1 MEWHIG
7 ANIMWVDCSYYV
19 IEKSNLNRLGLKIK
33 KFKAIAKA
41 SLALGMLATG
51 VITSNVQSV
60 QAKTEA
66 KQQSESELKHY
77 YNKPFFERKNVTGY
91 GFTDK
96 GQHYLEVTVGQQH
109 SLITLLGSD
118 KDKYNKD
125 VNPNL
130 DVFVVRE
137 GDSRQATN
145 YSIGGVTKT
154 NSGQYYDYVNV
165 TLLEVKNRNKD
176 PQSSIYYIPKEDISL
191 KELDFKLRKQLIS
204 QSGLYS
210 NGLKQGQIT
219 ITMNDGTTHTI
230 DLSQKLEKERMG
242 ESIDGRQ
249 IQKILVEM
257 K

>member
-1 MEWHIG
+1 M
-7 ANIMWVDCSYYV
+7 
-19 IEKSNLNRLGLKIK
+19 

-60 QAKTEA
+60 QAKTEV

-77 YNKPFFERKNVTGY
+77 YNKPVLERKNVTGY
-91 GFTDK
+91 KYTEK
-96 GQHYLEVTVGQQH
+96 GKDYIDVIVDNQYSQI
-109 SLITLLGSD
+109 SLVGSD
-118 KDKYNKD
+118 KDKFKD
-125 VNPNL
+125 GDNSNI
-130 DVFVVRE
+130 DVFILRE

-154 NSGQYYDYVNV
+154 NSQPFIDYIY
-165 TLLEVKNRNKD
+165 TPILEIKKGKEE
-176 PQSSIYYIPKEDISL
+176 PQSSLYQIYKEDISL
-191 KELDFKLRKQLIS
+191 KELDYRLRERAIKQH
-204 QSGLYS
+204 GLYS

-219 ITMNDGTTHTI
+219 ITMKDGKSHTI

-242 ESIDGRQ
+242 DSIDGRQ

>member
-1 MEWHIG
+1 M
-7 ANIMWVDCSYYV
+7 
-19 IEKSNLNRLGLKIK
+19 

-60 QAKTEA
+60 QAKTEV

-77 YNKPFFERKNVTGY
+77 YNKPVLERKNVTGY
-91 GFTDK
+91 KYTEK
-96 GQHYLEVTVGQQH
+96 GKDYIDVIVDNQYSQI
-109 SLITLLGSD
+109 SLVGSD
-118 KDKYNKD
+118 KDKFKD
-125 VNPNL
+125 GDNSNI
-130 DVFVVRE
+130 DVFILRE

-154 NSGQYYDYVNV
+154 NSQPFIEYIH
-165 TLLEVKNRNKD
+165 TPILEIKKGKEE
-176 PQSSIYYIPKEDISL
+176 PQSSLYQIYKEDISL
-191 KELDFKLRKQLIS
+191 KELDYRLRERAIKQH
-204 QSGLYS
+204 GLYS

-219 ITMNDGTTHTI
+219 ITMKDGKSHTI

-242 ESIDGRQ
+242 DSIDGRQ

>member
-1 MEWHIG
+1 M
-7 ANIMWVDCSYYV
+7 
-19 IEKSNLNRLGLKIK
+19 

-60 QAKTEA
+60 QAKAEV

-77 YNKPFFERKNVTGY
+77 YNKPILERKNVTGY
-91 GFTDK
+91 KYTEHGKDYIDVIVDN
-96 GQHYLEVTVGQQH
+96 QYSQ
-109 SLITLLGSD
+109 IALLGTD
-118 KDKYNKD
+118 KDKFKD
-125 VNPNL
+125 GENSNI
-130 DVFVVRE
+130 DVFILRE

-145 YSIGGVTKT
+145 YSIGGVTKS
-154 NSGQYYDYVNV
+154 NSVQYIDYIN
-165 TLLEVKNRNKD
+165 TPILEIKKGKEE
-176 PQSSIYYIPKEDISL
+176 PQSSLYQIYKEDISL

-210 NGLKQGQIT
+210 KGLKQGRIT

>member
-1 MEWHIG
+1 M
-7 ANIMWVDCSYYV
+7 
-19 IEKSNLNRLGLKIK
+19 

-41 SLALGMLATG
+41 SLALGMLATD

-60 QAKTEA
+60 QAKTEV

-77 YNKPFFERKNVTGY
+77 YNKPVLERKNVTGY
-91 GFTDK
+91 KYTEK
-96 GQHYLEVTVGQQH
+96 GKDYIDVIVDNQYSQI
-109 SLITLLGSD
+109 SLVGSD
-118 KDKYNKD
+118 KDKFKD
-125 VNPNL
+125 GDNSNI
-130 DVFVVRE
+130 DVFILRE

-154 NSGQYYDYVNV
+154 NSQPFIDYIH
-165 TLLEVKNRNKD
+165 TPILEIKKGKEE
-176 PQSSIYYIPKEDISL
+176 PQSSLYQIYKEDISL
-191 KELDFKLRKQLIS
+191 KELDYRLRERAIKQH
-204 QSGLYS
+204 GLYS

-219 ITMNDGTTHTI
+219 ITMKDGKSHTI

-242 ESIDGRQ
+242 DSIDGRQ

>member
-1 MEWHIG
+1 M
-7 ANIMWVDCSYYV
+7 
-19 IEKSNLNRLGLKIK
+19 

-60 QAKTEA
+60 QAKTEV
-66 KQQSESELKHY
+66 KQQSEADLKLY
-77 YNKPFFERKNVTGY
+77 YNGPSFEYKKVTGY
-91 GFTDK
+91 GFIEGKDRFIDFIYN
-96 GQHYLEVTVGQQH
+96 GQYNKI
-109 SLITLLGSD
+109 SLVGSD
-118 KDKYNKD
+118 KDKYNEE
-125 VNPNL
+125 VNPDI

-137 GDSRQATN
+137 GNGRQADN
-145 YSIGGVTKT
+145 HSIGGITKT
-154 NSGQYYDYVNV
+154 NRGVYYDYIH
-165 TLLEVKNRNKD
+165 TPIFEIKKGKEE
-176 PQSSIYYIPKEDISL
+176 PQSSLYQIYKEDISL

>member
-1 MEWHIG
+1 M
-7 ANIMWVDCSYYV
+7 
-19 IEKSNLNRLGLKIK
+19 

-60 QAKTEA
+60 QAKTEV
-66 KQQSESELKHY
+66 KQQSEADLKLY
-77 YNKPFFERKNVTGY
+77 YNGPSFEYKKVTGY
-91 GFTDK
+91 GFIEGKDRFIDFIYN
-96 GQHYLEVTVGQQH
+96 GQYNKI
-109 SLITLLGSD
+109 SLVGSD
-118 KDKYNKD
+118 KDKYNEE
-125 VNPNL
+125 VNPDI

-137 GDSRQATN
+137 GNGRQADN
-145 YSIGGVTKT
+145 HSIGGITKT
-154 NSGQYYDYVNV
+154 NRGVYYDYIH
-165 TLLEVKNRNKD
+165 TPILEIKKGKEE
-176 PQSSIYYIPKEDISL
+176 PQSSLYQIYKEDISL

-219 ITMNDGTTHTI
+219 ITMNDSTTHTI

>member
-1 MEWHIG
+1 M
-7 ANIMWVDCSYYV
+7 
-19 IEKSNLNRLGLKIK
+19 

-41 SLALGMLATG
+41 SLALGMLAIG

-60 QAKTEA
+60 QAKTEV

-77 YNKPFFERKNVTGY
+77 YNKPVLERKNVTGY
-91 GFTDK
+91 KYTEK
-96 GQHYLEVTVGQQH
+96 GKDYIDVIVDNQYSQI
-109 SLITLLGSD
+109 SLVGSD
-118 KDKYNKD
+118 KDKFKD
-125 VNPNL
+125 GDNSNI
-130 DVFVVRE
+130 DVFILRE

-154 NSGQYYDYVNV
+154 NSQPFIDYIH
-165 TLLEVKNRNKD
+165 TPILEIKKGKEE
-176 PQSSIYYIPKEDISL
+176 PQSSLYQIYKEDISL
-191 KELDFKLRKQLIS
+191 KELDYRLRERAIKQH
-204 QSGLYS
+204 GLYS

-219 ITMNDGTTHTI
+219 ITMKDGKSHTI

-242 ESIDGRQ
+242 DSIDGRQ

>member
-1 MEWHIG
+1 M
-7 ANIMWVDCSYYV
+7 
-19 IEKSNLNRLGLKIK
+19 

-60 QAKTEA
+60 QAKTEV

-77 YNKPFFERKNVTGY
+77 YNKPVLERKNVTGY
-91 GFTDK
+91 KYTKK
-96 GQHYLEVTVGQQH
+96 GKDYIDVIVDNQYSQI
-109 SLITLLGSD
+109 SLVGSD
-118 KDKYNKD
+118 KDKFKD
-125 VNPNL
+125 GDNSNI
-130 DVFVVRE
+130 DVFILRE

-154 NSGQYYDYVNV
+154 NSQPFIDYIH
-165 TLLEVKNRNKD
+165 TPILEIKKGKEE
-176 PQSSIYYIPKEDISL
+176 PQSSLYQIYKEDISL
-191 KELDFKLRKQLIS
+191 KELDYRLRERAIKQH
-204 QSGLYS
+204 GLYS

-219 ITMNDGTTHTI
+219 ITMKYGKSHTI

-242 ESIDGRQ
+242 DSIDGRQ

>member
-1 MEWHIG
+1 M
-7 ANIMWVDCSYYV
+7 
-19 IEKSNLNRLGLKIK
+19 

-60 QAKTEA
+60 QAKTEV

-77 YNKPFFERKNVTGY
+77 YNKPVLERKNVTGY
-91 GFTDK
+91 KYTEK
-96 GQHYLEVTVGQQH
+96 GKDYIDVIVDNQYSQI
-109 SLITLLGSD
+109 SLVGSD
-118 KDKYNKD
+118 KDKFKD
-125 VNPNL
+125 GDNSNI
-130 DVFVVRE
+130 DVFILRE

-154 NSGQYYDYVNV
+154 NSQPFIDYIH
-165 TLLEVKNRNKD
+165 TPILEIKKGKEE
-176 PQSSIYYIPKEDISL
+176 PQSSLYQIYKEDISL
-191 KELDFKLRKQLIS
+191 KELDYRLRERAIKQH
-204 QSGLYS
+204 GLYS

-219 ITMNDGTTHTI
+219 ITMKNGKSHTI

-242 ESIDGRQ
+242 DSIDGRQ

>member
-1 MEWHIG
+1 M
-7 ANIMWVDCSYYV
+7 
-19 IEKSNLNRLGLKIK
+19 

-60 QAKTEA
+60 QAKTEV

-77 YNKPFFERKNVTGY
+77 YNKPVLERKNVTGY
-91 GFTDK
+91 KYTEK
-96 GQHYLEVTVGQQH
+96 GKDYIDVIVDNQYSQI
-109 SLITLLGSD
+109 SLVGSD
-118 KDKYNKD
+118 KDKFKD
-125 VNPNL
+125 GDNSNI
-130 DVFVVRE
+130 DVFILRE

-154 NSGQYYDYVNV
+154 NSQPFIDYIH
-165 TLLEVKNRNKD
+165 TPILEIKKGKEE
-176 PQSSIYYIPKEDISL
+176 PQSSLYQIYKEDISL
-191 KELDFKLRKQLIS
+191 KELDYRLRERAIKQH
-204 QSGLYS
+204 GLYS

-219 ITMNDGTTHTI
+219 ITMKDGKSHTI

-242 ESIDGRQ
+242 DSIDGRQ
-249 IQKILVEM
+249 IQRILVEM

>member
-1 MEWHIG
+1 M
-7 ANIMWVDCSYYV
+7 
-19 IEKSNLNRLGLKIK
+19 

-60 QAKTEA
+60 QAKTEV

-77 YNKPFFERKNVTGY
+77 YNKPVLERKNVTGY
-91 GFTDK
+91 KYTEK
-96 GQHYLEVTVGQQH
+96 GKDYIDVIVDNQYSQI
-109 SLITLLGSD
+109 SLVGSD
-118 KDKYNKD
+118 KDKFKD
-125 VNPNL
+125 GDNSNI
-130 DVFVVRE
+130 DVFILRE

-154 NSGQYYDYVNV
+154 NSQPFIDYIH
-165 TLLEVKNRNKD
+165 TPILEIKKGKEE
-176 PQSSIYYIPKEDISL
+176 PQSSLYQIYKEDISL
-191 KELDFKLRKQLIS
+191 KELDYRLRERAIKQH
-204 QSGLYS
+204 GLYS

-219 ITMNDGTTHTI
+219 ITIKDGKSHTI

-242 ESIDGRQ
+242 DSIDGRQ

>member
-1 MEWHIG
+1 M
-7 ANIMWVDCSYYV
+7 
-19 IEKSNLNRLGLKIK
+19 

-51 VITSNVQSV
+51 VITSNTQTV
-60 QAKTEA
+60 QAKTEV
-66 KQQSESELKHY
+66 KQQSEADLKLY
-77 YNKPFFERKNVTGY
+77 YSGPSFEYKKVTGFKY
-91 GFTDK
+91 TEDGK
-96 GQHYLEVTVGQQH
+96 HYLEVTVGQQH
-109 SLITLLGSD
+109 SRITLLESD
-118 KDKYNKD
+118 KNKFKEGE
-125 VNPNL
+125 NSNI

-137 GDSRQATN
+137 GDTRQATN

-154 NSGQYYDYVNV
+154 NSVQYIDYINIPI
-165 TLLEVKNRNKD
+165 LEIKKD
-176 PQSSIYYIPKEDISL
+176 NEAAQTIYYQIYKEDISL

-210 NGLKQGQIT
+210 NGHKHGQIT
-219 ITMNDGTTHTI
+219 ITMKDGKSHTI

-249 IQKILVEM
+249 IQKILVEI

>member
-1 MEWHIG
+1 M
-7 ANIMWVDCSYYV
+7 
-19 IEKSNLNRLGLKIK
+19 

-51 VITSNVQSV
+51 VITSNIQSV
-60 QAKTEA
+60 QAKTEV
-66 KQQSESELKHY
+66 KQQSEADLKHY
-77 YNKPFFERKNVTGY
+77 YSGPSFEHKKVTGFKY
-91 GFTDK
+91 TEEGK
-96 GQHYLEVTVGQQH
+96 HYLEVTVGQQH
-109 SLITLLGSD
+109 SRITVLESD
-118 KDKYNKD
+118 KDKFEEGENS
-125 VNPNL
+125 NL

-137 GDSRQATN
+137 GNGRQATN

-154 NSGQYYDYVNV
+154 NSQPFIDYIH
-165 TLLEVKNRNKD
+165 TPILEIKKGKEEL
-176 PQSSIYYIPKEDISL
+176 QSSLYQIYKEDISL

-230 DLSQKLEKERMG
+230 DLSQKLEKERIG
-242 ESIDGRQ
+242 ESIDGRE
-249 IQKILVEM
+249 IQKILVEI

>member
-1 MEWHIG
+1 M
-7 ANIMWVDCSYYV
+7 
-19 IEKSNLNRLGLKIK
+19 

-60 QAKTEA
+60 QAKTEV

-77 YNKPFFERKNVTGY
+77 YNKPVLERKNVTGY
-91 GFTDK
+91 KYTEK
-96 GQHYLEVTVGQQH
+96 GKDYIDVIVDNQYSQI
-109 SLITLLGSD
+109 SLVGSD
-118 KDKYNKD
+118 KDKFKD
-125 VNPNL
+125 GDNSNI
-130 DVFVVRE
+130 DVFILRE

-154 NSGQYYDYVNV
+154 NSQPFIDYIH
-165 TLLEVKNRNKD
+165 TPILEIKKGKEE
-176 PQSSIYYIPKEDISL
+176 PQSSLYQIYKEDISL
-191 KELDFKLRKQLIS
+191 EELDYRLRERAIKQH
-204 QSGLYS
+204 GLYS

-219 ITMNDGTTHTI
+219 ITMKDGKSHTI

-242 ESIDGRQ
+242 DSIDGRQ

>member
-1 MEWHIG
+1 M
-7 ANIMWVDCSYYV
+7 
-19 IEKSNLNRLGLKIK
+19 

-60 QAKTEA
+60 QAKTEV

-77 YNKPFFERKNVTGY
+77 YNKPVLERKNVTGY
-91 GFTDK
+91 KYTEK
-96 GQHYLEVTVGQQH
+96 GKDYIDVIVDNQYSQI
-109 SLITLLGSD
+109 SLVGSD
-118 KDKYNKD
+118 KDKFKD
-125 VNPNL
+125 GDNSNI
-130 DVFVVRE
+130 DVFILRE

-154 NSGQYYDYVNV
+154 NSQPFIDYIH
-165 TLLEVKNRNKD
+165 TPILEIKKGKEE
-176 PQSSIYYIPKEDISL
+176 PQSSLYQIYKEDISL
-191 KELDFKLRKQLIS
+191 KELDYRLRERAIKQH
-204 QSGLYS
+204 GLYS

-219 ITMNDGTTHTI
+219 ITMKDGKSHTI

-242 ESIDGRQ
+242 DYIDGRQ

>member
-1 MEWHIG
+1 M
-7 ANIMWVDCSYYV
+7 
-19 IEKSNLNRLGLKIK
+19 

-60 QAKTEA
+60 QAKTEV

-77 YNKPFFERKNVTGY
+77 YNKPVLERKNVTGY
-91 GFTDK
+91 KYTEK
-96 GQHYLEVTVGQQH
+96 GKDYIDVIVDNQYSQI
-109 SLITLLGSD
+109 SLVGSD
-118 KDKYNKD
+118 KDKFKD
-125 VNPNL
+125 GDNSNI
-130 DVFVVRE
+130 DVFILRE

-154 NSGQYYDYVNV
+154 NSQPFIDYIH
-165 TLLEVKNRNKD
+165 TPILEIKKGKEE
-176 PQSSIYYIPKEDISL
+176 PQSSLYQIYKEDISL
-191 KELDFKLRKQLIS
+191 KELDYRLRERAIKQH
-204 QSGLYS
+204 GLYS

-219 ITMNDGTTHTI
+219 ITMKDGKSHTI

-242 ESIDGRQ
+242 DSIDGRQ